1 MSTPIEQNTTDL
13 QNILNA
19 VNELPDAGGGG
30 GECNCSEWEIIN
42 EIVTTEEVT
51 GVTISTDSDGN
62 AFDLLEGKAYIMPP
76 GDVYL
81 PDAPWY
87 LYSSPSS
94 ENYALYTTSSV
105 KFVMF
110 EYSKLDLLI
119 RVSAKN
125 MLSGKGEF
133 GLSKAG
139 AAIFNRFRLLNWSGV
154 NIPVGTTI
162 RLIGRR
168 A

>member
-1 MSTPIEQNTTDL
+1 MSYNTDL
-13 QNILNA
+13 QNNNNDLRSILNA

-62 AFDLLEGKAYIMPP
+62 AFDLLEGKAFIVAPEA
-76 GDVYL
+76 L
-81 PDAPWY
+81 PNEAWY
-87 LYSSPSS
+87 LYSSPGA
-94 ENYALYTTSSV
+94 ENYVMLASESV
-105 KFVMF
+105 NYIFF
-110 EYSKLDLLI
+110 EYSKLDSLI
-119 RVSAKN
+119 RVGSRSTKIGT
-125 MLSGKGEF
+125 SGIGVN
-133 GLSKAG
+133 KAG
-139 AAIFNRFRLLNWSGV
+139 SPIFNRFRFLNWGGAK
-154 NIPVGTTI
+154 IPVGTTI